1 MGVRFWVRRILHRR
15 DSIGAGKVV
24 LLPLALLGKAYGSL
38 MTTRRALYRSG
49 FFPSVHAGVPT
60 VCVGNVTVGGTG
72 KTPLVAEIC
81 RILQELGARPA
92 VLTRGYRGRLRG
104 RIAAVSDGT
113 RVLLDPATAG
123 DEPVL
128 LAERLRNVPVMAGA
142 DRRLSSA
149 EAIRRF
155 GVNVLVMDDG
165 FQHLRLRRDLN
176 IVVVDATRPF
186 GNTHCLPRGTLREPL
201 AALADAHLF
210 VLSRTD
216 LVDAERK
223 VRLKEELAALNPS
236 APIIETVHAPDVMR
250 DPATGELRE
259 TAWLRGRKVVG
270 FAGIGNPEAFFGELS
285 RLGATVVE
293 TVAFPD
299 HHPYSAADVARL
311 AKWAGLTN
319 AEALVTTEKD
329 GMRLRPFLPLPV
341 PVWTVGIQMDLGA
354 GEAVL
359 RRELAALLKA
369 HAESPAG

>member
-15 DSIGAGKVV
+15 DSIGVGKVV
-24 LLPLALLGKAYGSL
+24 LLPLALAGRAYGSL
-38 MTTRRALYRSG
+38 MTARRALYRSG
-49 FFPSVHAGVPT
+49 FFHSTYAGVPT

-72 KTPLVAEIC
+72 KTPLVAEVC
-81 RILQELGARPA
+81 RILQELGAHPA
-92 VLTRGYRGRLRG
+92 VLTRGYRGRLKG
-104 RIAAVSDGT
+104 RIAAVSDG
-113 RVLLDPATAG
+113 RHVLLDPATAG

-149 EAIRRF
+149 EAVRRF
-155 GVNVLVMDDG
+155 GVDVLVMDDG
-165 FQHLRLRRDLN
+165 FQHLRLKRDLN

-186 GNTHCLPRGTLREPL
+186 GNRHCLPRGTLREPL

-223 VRLKEELAALNPS
+223 VRLKEELAALNPR
-236 APIIETVHAPDVMR
+236 APILETVHAPDVMR
-250 DPATGELRE
+250 DPATGELRG
-259 TAWLRGRKVVG
+259 TDWLRGRKVIG

-285 RLGATVVE
+285 RLGATLVE
-293 TVAFPD
+293 TVPFPD
-299 HHPYSAADVARL
+299 HHPYTIADVARL

-359 RRELAALLKA
+359 REKLASLLVNRGA
-369 HAESPAG
+369 ASAG